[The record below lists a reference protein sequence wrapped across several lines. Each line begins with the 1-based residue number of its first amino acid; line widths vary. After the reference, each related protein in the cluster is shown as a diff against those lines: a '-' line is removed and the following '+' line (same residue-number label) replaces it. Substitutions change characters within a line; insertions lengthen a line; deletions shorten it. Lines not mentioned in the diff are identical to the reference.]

1 MDENKSVNMWLTL
14 ATEKIKF
21 SADRRAVHA
30 ELREHIEDKILD
42 IRRIYPDMSEEAATQ
57 RALGQMGDAVEVGR
71 ELAKIHRPWL
81 GYFWRLSQVLLTLVC
96 LYFGLQ
102 IWGGDDLWPGYGPTS
117 LYSTGEG
124 IERYMEKHY
133 PDYYDARPIKLPLP
147 DPVTAGEYTIS
158 IIDAELWGSKTEQP
172 DWKYEREVYLTFEV
186 EYDRFWESPLLFIH
200 NIYAEDDLGNRVYSN
215 IEFDEWEGIPSDPF
229 YTKFGRRTYESVRR
243 SRYEILI
250 PVPDWQAKKLYIKYD
265 RQGVDFSFALDLTGG
280 AL

>member
-1 MDENKSVNMWLTL
+1 MNENKSVNAWLTL

-21 SADRRAVHA
+21 GADRRAVHA

-42 IRRIYPDMSEEAATQ
+42 IRRIYPDMTEEAAAK
-57 RALGQMGDAVEVGR
+57 RALSQMGDAVEVGR

-81 GYFWRLSQVLLTLVC
+81 GYIWRLSQVLLIMVS
-96 LYFGLQ
+96 LYIGFQ
-102 IWGGDDLWPGYGPTS
+102 IWAGVDLWPGFGSTA
-117 LYSTGEG
+117 LYSNGEG

-133 PDYYDARPIKLPLP
+133 SDYYDSLPIKLHLP
-147 DPVTAGEYTIS
+147 VSVTAGEYSIS

-186 EYDRFWESPLLFIH
+186 EYDRFWESPLLFIQ

-229 YTKFGRRTYESVRR
+229 YTKFGTRTFNSVRQC
-243 SRYEILI
+243 RYEILI
-250 PVPDWQAKKLYIKYD
+250 PIPDWQAKTLYIRYD
-265 RQGVDFSFALDLTGG
+265 HMGSDISFALDLTGG
-280 AL
+280 VP